1 MMKRIIALFIF
12 IPSFSMA
19 QLENDQDISKVGTTA
34 AQFLKISSGSRGLAM
49 GSANIAICSDLTSS
63 FWNPAGLSHLKGI
76 QVYFE
81 NNGWLAGTDYNY
93 GSFGFNWPSVGVFSL
108 SLTMLS
114 SPDDLV
120 RTVEQPNGTGEQF
133 NSQDM
138 SIGISVGKSLTDQLS
153 LGASIKNVRQRIW
166 HSSGRRKLCWRTT
179 CRDDWSGC
187 HRMFRW
193 SAGYKRGLSWRQVS
207 YTL

>member
-49 GSANIAICSDLTSS
+49 GSANVAICSDLTSS

-93 GSFGFNWPSVGVFSL
+93 GSFEILYSSQLSSIPFSQSL
-108 SLTMLS
+108 SL
-114 SPDDLV
+114 
-120 RTVEQPNGTGEQF
+120 
-133 NSQDM
+133 
-138 SIGISVGKSLTDQLS
+138 IHI
-153 LGASIKNVRQRIW
+153 
-166 HSSGRRKLCWRTT
+166 
-179 CRDDWSGC
+179 
-187 HRMFRW
+187 
-193 SAGYKRGLSWRQVS
+193 
-207 YTL
+207 